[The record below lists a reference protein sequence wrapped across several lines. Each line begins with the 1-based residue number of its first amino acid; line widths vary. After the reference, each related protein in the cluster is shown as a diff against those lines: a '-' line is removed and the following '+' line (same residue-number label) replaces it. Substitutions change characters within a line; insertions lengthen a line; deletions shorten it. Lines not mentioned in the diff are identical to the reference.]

1 MLALLAAFA
10 VVPLAPLIWV
20 SQERLQCLALAALL
34 TLFWIALAVVP
45 LFPIARDLS
54 DAEVMTLGWAGV
66 VSAMLVPIGVIAV
79 DVLAPVK
86 SVNQRLLFL
95 ATGALMLVALNV
107 MSRLGLQQLLETTSP
122 PV

>member
-10 VVPLAPLIWV
+10 VVPLAPLIRV